1 MSTATTA
8 PSTGVRS
15 GAVLALACAAQFVV
29 VLDVAVV
36 NVALPSIR
44 ADLGFG
50 TGTLHWVIVAYAL
63 ILGSFLLLGG
73 RICDVFGRRTA
84 LSIGLAL
91 FTLSSAAAGLATNAG
106 MLLGARAAQGLGA
119 ALIPPAALATIAITF
134 PDPGARGRALGLYG
148 AVTGMSASV
157 GVIAGG
163 VITET
168 LGWRW
173 VFLVNLPIG
182 LVLAVAALALLP
194 RQRQRAGR
202 LSRGVASSVTASAG
216 IFALVLGLSE
226 GSTRSW
232 SGAASIGPLAAA
244 VVLLAT
250 FFGLERRDPTPLVP
264 REIRSRPVLSAAAT
278 AFFLFGAL
286 LAFIFLGSLLMQQL
300 LAYSSATTGL
310 AWLAMT
316 VTSFVA
322 AVLTG
327 TKLLPILGVGRLIV
341 GGLVLLAAAAVLA
354 SLVGPDA
361 HYASGLLPALL
372 VAGAAGGFAAPALQ
386 IGALTGVPEHAAGV
400 AAGLL
405 ETMRDVGGSVGIA
418 FVATALASAAG
429 SGSDLADGFHRAYWI
444 VAGLAVLGAATA
456 LATIRPN
463 HPKAT

>member
-84 LSIGLAL
+84 LAVGLVV
-91 FTLSSAAAGLATNAG
+91 FTLASAAAGLATNAG

-148 AVTGMSASV
+148 AVTGMSASI
-157 GVIAGG
+157 GVIASG

-182 LVLAVAALALLP
+182 LVLAVAALVLLP
-194 RQRQRAGR
+194 HQRTQAGR
-202 LSRGVASSVTASAG
+202 LSRGIASSVTASAG

-232 SGAASIGPLAAA
+232 SGAWSIGPLAAA
-244 VVLLAT
+244 VVLLAA
-250 FFGLERRDPTPLVP
+250 FLGLERRDPTPLVP
-264 REIRSRPVLSAAAT
+264 REIRTRPVLSSAAT

-300 LAYSSATTGL
+300 LAYSSLTTGL
-310 AWLAMT
+310 GWLAMT
-316 VTSFVA
+316 ATSFVA
-322 AVLTG
+322 AALTG

-341 GGLVLLAAAAVLA
+341 GGLVGLAVAAGLA
-354 SLVGPDA
+354 SLVEPGA

-372 VAGAAGGFAAPALQ
+372 VAGTAGGLAAPALQ
-386 IGALTGVPEHAAGV
+386 MGALTGVPEYAAGV

-429 SGSDLADGFHRAYWI
+429 PDLADGFHHAYWI
-444 VAGLAVLGAATA
+444 VAALALVGAATA

-463 HPKAT
+463 HAKAA